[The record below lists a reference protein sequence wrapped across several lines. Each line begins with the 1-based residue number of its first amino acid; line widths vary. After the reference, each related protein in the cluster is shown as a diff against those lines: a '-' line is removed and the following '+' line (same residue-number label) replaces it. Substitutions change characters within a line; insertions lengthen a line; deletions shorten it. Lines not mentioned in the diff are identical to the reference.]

1 MRVVWKHGDR
11 SIEFERQPMPPERFA
26 ALCRL
31 AGAVIGGAVLLAL
44 VRMLDV
50 WGLVWAVGALVL
62 VGFGKLI
69 VWLCKSVK

>member
-31 AGAVIGGAVLLAL
+31 AGAVIGGAVLLVAVHEVGIL
-44 VRMLDV
+44 AI
-50 WGLVWAVGALVL
+50 VWAVGAMVL
-62 VGFGKLI
+62 VGFYKLL
-69 VWLCKSVK
+69 VRGFMS

>member
-11 SIEFERQPMPPERFA
+11 SFEIERAPMPPEKFNV
-26 ALCRL
+26 L
-31 AGAVIGGAVLLAL
+31 AKLAEDVIGGAVLLAL

-62 VGFGKLI
+62 VGLGRMFGGLMK
-69 VWLCKSVK
+69 